1 MFTLFA
7 CIYIEPGQ
15 GRIHHDLHSV
25 GEGQAQDLQER
36 QEGQGHQSGGNHLE
50 DGKYS

>member
-1 MFTLFA
+1 MFILFA
-7 CIYIEPGQ
+7 CIYILEPGQ

-36 QEGQGHQSGGNHLE
+36 
-50 DGKYS
+50 